1 MVLFVDDEKREM
13 DSYVQE
19 LELSKYKVV
28 FKKDVDEALEFF
40 EKNLTEIDL
49 VILDI
54 MMPPGR
60 SFAQND
66 TQMGLRTGIAFYK
79 KIRDKAPELPLLI
92 FTNVSDEKV
101 SEWFRKEKKCR
112 FLRKE
117 DYLPFELVDEVKK
130 VLQKS

>member
-1 MVLFVDDEKREM
+1 MILFVDDEKREM

-19 LELSKYKVV
+19 LELSGYKVV
-28 FKKDVDEALEFF
+28 FKKDADVALEFF
-40 EKNLTEIDL
+40 EKSLNEIDL

-54 MMPPGR
+54 MMSPGS
-60 SFAQND
+60 SFKQMD

-79 KIRDKAPELPLLI
+79 KIREKASELPVLI

-101 SEWFRKEKKCR
+101 SETFLKETKCQ

-117 DYLPFELVDEVKK
+117 NYLPFEVVDEVKK
-130 VLQKS
+130 ILG